1 MSPLVACLAA
11 FDDEAIAKQVVEI
24 VVEMCRVGDES
35 VYGEF
40 VARVSDRVSSGAL
53 AWSRRQVFMVMFSDQ
68 LRNLENLI
76 YVFK

>member
-1 MSPLVACLAA
+1 MSPLVACLAS

-24 VVEMCRVGDES
+24 VVEMCRLGDES

-53 AWSRRQVFMVMFSDQ
+53 NWSRRQVFMVIFSDY
-68 LRNLENLI
+68 LRNLESFI
-76 YVFK
+76 CVF